1 MSYSTISS
9 FRGYPFKL
17 RTERGRNFF
26 LNILKTKKN
35 SLSICEAKI
44 LVWTFCISWYQQ
56 NENWIR
62 NKGFQ
67 GTESVKFWCF
77 LSLKQKNFGKHYI
90 TWIAWNVTL
99 NNMPFS
105 NFVLCCPLR
114 NSGDDP
120 YNSTSSLSWKL
131 KINLLYIDYNCLIY
145 LLLYDFCSISKKK
158 KYNCLILVIYCEH
171 WPIE

>member
-77 LSLKQKNFGKHYI
+77 LSLKQKTF
-90 TWIAWNVTL
+90 WETL
-99 NNMPFS
+99 YNM
-105 NFVLCCPLR
+105 
-114 NSGDDP
+114 
-120 YNSTSSLSWKL
+120 
-131 KINLLYIDYNCLIY
+131 NCLKCDSEQY
-145 LLLYDFCSISKKK
+145 AVFKFCLMLPFKEFRGWPLKFNIVFIMKTKKK
-158 KYNCLILVIYCEH
+158 NCYTLIEIA
-171 WPIE
+171 